1 MAMIYI
7 LNGPII
13 CTTSSRAGRRQCNH
27 SAMVG
32 FPRLEKDLISG
43 ILLISHHQQ
52 DTREKEG
59 NEIEGKSVWEI
70 FWEIEWFVI

>member
-1 MAMIYI
+1 
-7 LNGPII
+7 
-13 CTTSSRAGRRQCNH
+13 
-27 SAMVG
+27 MVG
-32 FPRLEKDLISG
+32 LPRLEKVLISG

-59 NEIEGKSVWEI
+59 NEIEGKPVWEI